1 MPEENKL
8 IKYRTEYVR
17 RKRFSARQLQIAA
30 IIALVVVIGIL
41 LAVILTGL

>member
-1 MPEENKL
+1 MPEDQKY

-17 RKRFSARQLQIAA
+17 RKRFSARQLQIVAV
-30 IIALVVVIGIL
+30 IALVVVIGIL

>member
-1 MPEENKL
+1 MPEDQKH

-17 RKRFSARQLQIAA
+17 RKRFSARQLQIVAV
-30 IIALVVVIGIL
+30 IALVVVIGIL